1 MHWFYVEHGQIKDRM
16 ITITGSDVNHIK
28 NVLRMKVGEEI
39 MLSNG
44 TDKHFICSITELS
57 DTFIKTKIVDIDS
70 NSTELPV
77 KLYLFQGL
85 PKADKMELI
94 IQKAVELGVYEIIP
108 VAMKRSVVKLDA
120 KKEKN
125 KRQRWQQIAESAAKQ
140 SKRMVIPQIH
150 SCMTFQEAVA
160 YGKTLDYNIVPYEFA
175 GGMKTSKEVIKGLN
189 QYQSVG
195 IYIGPEGGFD
205 ESEIQLAKESG
216 MQVISLGKR
225 ILRTETAGLTTLS
238 IIMFELEQD

>member
-1 MHWFYVEHGQIKDRM
+1 M
-16 ITITGSDVNHIK
+16 I
-28 NVLRMKVGEEI
+28 L
-39 MLSNG
+39 
-44 TDKHFICSITELS
+44 
-57 DTFIKTKIVDIDS
+57 
-70 NSTELPV
+70 
-77 KLYLFQGL
+77 
-85 PKADKMELI
+85 ELI
-94 IQKAVELGVYEIIP
+94 IQKAVELGVYEIFP

-125 KRQRWQQIAESAAKQ
+125 KRQRWQQIAESEAKQ